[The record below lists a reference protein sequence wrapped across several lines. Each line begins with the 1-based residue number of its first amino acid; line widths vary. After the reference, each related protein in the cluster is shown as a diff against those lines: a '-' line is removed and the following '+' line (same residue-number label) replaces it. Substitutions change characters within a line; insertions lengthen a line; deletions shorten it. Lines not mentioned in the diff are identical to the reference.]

1 MYICTFLLHH
11 HRLSLLLPPLLF
23 SFAISRRDLMIK
35 DMQEE
40 IRLEQYDKKR
50 RTEMEAEEATIR
62 QRQLKQTRVILS
74 RHWTAYAN
82 NILNLKQEENVGTWL
97 KIAHFHHFMM
107 SLSPSSRFY
116 RCILVGTVHDLRWS
130 TRSWFVVRHEY
141 IFVSLAI
148 DR

>member
-1 MYICTFLLHH
+1 
-11 HRLSLLLPPLLF
+11 
-23 SFAISRRDLMIK
+23 MIK

-97 KIAHFHHFMM
+97 KITRFHHFMM
-107 SLSPSSRFY
+107 SLSLSLSSRFY
-116 RCILVGTVHDLRWS
+116 RCILVGTVHDLRWP

-141 IFVSLAI
+141 IFVSLAV

>member
-1 MYICTFLLHH
+1 MDERTEVCIMYFLPHH

-50 RTEMEAEEATIR
+50 RIEMEAEEAMIR

-97 KIAHFHHFMM
+97 KITHFYHFIM
-107 SLSPSSRFY
+107 SLSLSLFPFLSMYFSGH
-116 RCILVGTVHDLRWS
+116 GT
-130 TRSWFVVRHEY
+130 
-141 IFVSLAI
+141 
-148 DR
+148 